1 MFQTQPEGG
10 RGRGQKLGVAG
21 AERGVRRLV
30 YSRLAARVEYRATR
44 GPPSRRP
51 SKRVGVLLTEFPNSF
66 RSDLL
71 RDFCWTYRCEHER
84 HIYEKCQYM
93 DYKKRVKA
101 AEDAK

>member
-1 MFQTQPEGG
+1 
-10 RGRGQKLGVAG
+10 
-21 AERGVRRLV
+21 
-30 YSRLAARVEYRATR
+30 
-44 GPPSRRP
+44 
-51 SKRVGVLLTEFPNSF
+51 VGVLLTEFPNSF

-71 RDFCWTYRCEHER
+71 RDFCWTDRCEHER

>member
-1 MFQTQPEGG
+1 MDEGKSWG
-10 RGRGQKLGVAG
+10 SLARSVGFDDSFILTWRPASSSEPPPRTPVTASIETRGQI
-21 AERGVRRLV
+21 
-30 YSRLAARVEYRATR
+30 
-44 GPPSRRP
+44 
-51 SKRVGVLLTEFPNSF
+51 LTEFPNSF

>member
-1 MFQTQPEGG
+1 M
-10 RGRGQKLGVAG
+10 
-21 AERGVRRLV
+21 
-30 YSRLAARVEYRATR
+30 
-44 GPPSRRP
+44 
-51 SKRVGVLLTEFPNSF
+51 LTEFPNSF